1 MSSHA
6 ESSKSCCVSAY
17 EQLGYFRDLSA
28 SIMRHQEIWRGF
40 ISLECYNCSCL
51 SSPRSTP
58 FSFIHFIWQTR
69 KEQINKSSKQIQP
82 SRCESTV
89 PTHKAKSSSF
99 LSAVFKWKHVSTG
112 PMIKVLCQYP
122 HAFSVRPCGLRKDP
136 GDVDQSKQC
145 RMVEGTY
152 RKFLRQQLLARIIHR
167 HPSQDKSANV
177 TQ

>member
-1 MSSHA
+1 ML
-6 ESSKSCCVSAY
+6 CVCLRVRTNGIFY
-17 EQLGYFRDLSA
+17 EPIGFHHETSGNLEGFYFPG
-28 SIMRHQEIWRGF
+28 M
-40 ISLECYNCSCL
+40 CSCL

-58 FSFIHFIWQTR
+58 FTFIHFIWQTR
-69 KEQINKSSKQIQP
+69 KEQINKSSKRIQP

-112 PMIKVLCQYP
+112 PMIKVLCHYP

-167 HPSQDKSANV
+167 HPSQDTSANV